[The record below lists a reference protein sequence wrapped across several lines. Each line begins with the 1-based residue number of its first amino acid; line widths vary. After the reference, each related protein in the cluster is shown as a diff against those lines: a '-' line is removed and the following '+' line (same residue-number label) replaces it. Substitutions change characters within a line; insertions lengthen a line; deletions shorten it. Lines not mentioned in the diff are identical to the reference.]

1 MSALTYLTLTQLKN
15 RVKGV
20 FRSPAKL
27 IYAVIIVALLVLVVF
42 AGNMD
47 AGEGDVGTPNAQ
59 LGAIIIGYF
68 ALMFLMTAN
77 SGFSTGMSIF
87 KMPDVNFL
95 FVGPFKPVRVLF
107 HGMFN
112 QMATALIMAVVS
124 FALMGNTYTAQ
135 TSMYILANSNTESQS
150 TNYTDLTAS
159 QLLANDVATLLQS
172 DRVEADAASSLGLTD
187 LSDYKVSVTSETT
200 TRVISLVVTGPD
212 PQGVADVANE
222 MASQVSVVA
231 QDVQMADS
239 INVIDE
245 AVAPTSPSGPNRMLY
260 IAVAFLA
267 GLFLAIA
274 IVVLMDMLNTRIR
287 SAEDAEELLGVPVV
301 GRIPAMKK
309 KGGK

>member
-1 MSALTYLTLTQLKN
+1 MTLLELFQLLRKHL
-15 RVKGV
+15 RLV
-20 FRSPAKL
+20 
-27 IYAVIIVALLVLVVF
+27 VALP
-42 AGNMD
+42 
-47 AGEGDVGTPNAQ
+47 VGC
-59 LGAIIIGYF
+59 
-68 ALMFLMTAN
+68 
-77 SGFSTGMSIF
+77 
-87 KMPDVNFL
+87 
-95 FVGPFKPVRVLF
+95 
-107 HGMFN
+107 
-112 QMATALIMAVVS
+112 ALIMAVVS

-212 PQGVADVANE
+212 PQRVADVANE

-260 IAVAFLA
+260 ITVAFLA

>member
-1 MSALTYLTLTQLKN
+1 MTLLELFQLLRKHL
-15 RVKGV
+15 RLV
-20 FRSPAKL
+20 
-27 IYAVIIVALLVLVVF
+27 VALP
-42 AGNMD
+42 
-47 AGEGDVGTPNAQ
+47 VGC
-59 LGAIIIGYF
+59 
-68 ALMFLMTAN
+68 
-77 SGFSTGMSIF
+77 
-87 KMPDVNFL
+87 
-95 FVGPFKPVRVLF
+95 
-107 HGMFN
+107 
-112 QMATALIMAVVS
+112 ALIMAVVS

-172 DRVEADAASSLGLTD
+172 DRVEADAASSLGLSD
-187 LSDYKVSVTSETT
+187 LSDYKVSVTSEPT

-212 PQGVADVANE
+212 PQGVADVAND
-222 MASQVSVVA
+222 MTSQVPVVA

-239 INVIDE
+239 INVIEE

>member
-1 MSALTYLTLTQLKN
+1 MTLLELFQLLRKHL
-15 RVKGV
+15 RLV
-20 FRSPAKL
+20 
-27 IYAVIIVALLVLVVF
+27 VALP
-42 AGNMD
+42 
-47 AGEGDVGTPNAQ
+47 VGC
-59 LGAIIIGYF
+59 
-68 ALMFLMTAN
+68 
-77 SGFSTGMSIF
+77 
-87 KMPDVNFL
+87 
-95 FVGPFKPVRVLF
+95 
-107 HGMFN
+107 
-112 QMATALIMAVVS
+112 ALIMAVVS

-159 QLLANDVATLLQS
+159 QLLATDVATLLQS

>member
-1 MSALTYLTLTQLKN
+1 MTLLELFQLLRKHL
-15 RVKGV
+15 RLV
-20 FRSPAKL
+20 
-27 IYAVIIVALLVLVVF
+27 VALP
-42 AGNMD
+42 
-47 AGEGDVGTPNAQ
+47 VGC
-59 LGAIIIGYF
+59 
-68 ALMFLMTAN
+68 
-77 SGFSTGMSIF
+77 
-87 KMPDVNFL
+87 
-95 FVGPFKPVRVLF
+95 
-107 HGMFN
+107 
-112 QMATALIMAVVS
+112 ALIMAVVS

-212 PQGVADVANE
+212 PQRVADVANE

>member
-1 MSALTYLTLTQLKN
+1 MTLLELFQLLRKHL
-15 RVKGV
+15 RLV
-20 FRSPAKL
+20 
-27 IYAVIIVALLVLVVF
+27 VALP
-42 AGNMD
+42 
-47 AGEGDVGTPNAQ
+47 VGC
-59 LGAIIIGYF
+59 
-68 ALMFLMTAN
+68 
-77 SGFSTGMSIF
+77 
-87 KMPDVNFL
+87 
-95 FVGPFKPVRVLF
+95 
-107 HGMFN
+107 
-112 QMATALIMAVVS
+112 ALIMAVVS

-274 IVVLMDMLNTRIR
+274 IVMLMDMLNTRIR

>member
-1 MSALTYLTLTQLKN
+1 MTLLELFQLLRKHL
-15 RVKGV
+15 RLV
-20 FRSPAKL
+20 
-27 IYAVIIVALLVLVVF
+27 VALP
-42 AGNMD
+42 
-47 AGEGDVGTPNAQ
+47 VGC
-59 LGAIIIGYF
+59 
-68 ALMFLMTAN
+68 
-77 SGFSTGMSIF
+77 
-87 KMPDVNFL
+87 
-95 FVGPFKPVRVLF
+95 
-107 HGMFN
+107 
-112 QMATALIMAVVS
+112 ALIMAVVS

-135 TSMYILANSNTESQS
+135 TSMYILANSNAESQS

-274 IVVLMDMLNTRIR
+274 IVMLMDMLNTRIR

>member
-1 MSALTYLTLTQLKN
+1 MTLLELFQLLRKHL
-15 RVKGV
+15 RLV
-20 FRSPAKL
+20 
-27 IYAVIIVALLVLVVF
+27 VALP
-42 AGNMD
+42 
-47 AGEGDVGTPNAQ
+47 VGC
-59 LGAIIIGYF
+59 
-68 ALMFLMTAN
+68 
-77 SGFSTGMSIF
+77 
-87 KMPDVNFL
+87 
-95 FVGPFKPVRVLF
+95 
-107 HGMFN
+107 
-112 QMATALIMAVVS
+112 ALIMAVVS

-245 AVAPTSPSGPNRMLY
+245 AVAPTSPSGPNRTLY

>member
-1 MSALTYLTLTQLKN
+1 MTLLAL
-15 RVKGV
+15 
-20 FRSPAKL
+20 P
-27 IYAVIIVALLVLVVF
+27 
-42 AGNMD
+42 
-47 AGEGDVGTPNAQ
+47 VGC
-59 LGAIIIGYF
+59 
-68 ALMFLMTAN
+68 
-77 SGFSTGMSIF
+77 
-87 KMPDVNFL
+87 
-95 FVGPFKPVRVLF
+95 
-107 HGMFN
+107 
-112 QMATALIMAVVS
+112 ALIMAVVS